1 MSQTKDDVVSERA
14 EAITDR
20 AVDICG
26 ELKSRKI
33 RPPLDQLML
42 SIFFRKTSYRRSIR
56 ALRQLNRNF
65 VDWNV
70 VRISP
75 LVEVVDCLSSSA
87 SWAWKSAQDILCL
100 LDALFEKQNHLGLR
114 RLIDD
119 RTTTQARR
127 FLRDLPP
134 IDREMANEVLMLSFD
149 LPLFPC
155 PEEIARVCH
164 RNGILDDGRPLAR
177 NQRRL
182 TEVFQSEYYPP
193 LHRLLLNVAGKHC
206 SEEDPSCGEC
216 ELEGVCETPSNS
228 AD

>member
-1 MSQTKDDVVSERA
+1 MPSDNIDEEVQERA
-14 EAITDR
+14 EAVSSV
-20 AVDICG
+20 AVEECG

-33 RPPLDQLML
+33 RPPLDQLAL
-42 SIFFRKTSYRRSIR
+42 SIFFRETSYRRSIR

-65 VDWNV
+65 VDWNE

-75 LVEVVDCLSSSA
+75 EEEVVDRLSSSA
-87 SWAWKSAQDILCL
+87 SWAWESARSILEL
-100 LDALFEKQNHLGLR
+100 LHSLYEKQNHLSLR

-134 IDREMANEVLMLSFD
+134 VDREMANEVLMLSFD

-155 PEEIARVCH
+155 PGKIARLTH
-164 RNGILDDGRPLAR
+164 RVGLLDDGRPLAR

-182 TEVFQSEYYPP
+182 TDLFDSEYYPA
-193 LHRLLLNVAGKHC
+193 LHRFLLNSAGKHC
-206 SEEDPSCGEC
+206 TGDDPDCNRC
-216 ELEGVCETPSNS
+216 KLEKVCES
-228 AD
+228 AE

>member
-1 MSQTKDDVVSERA
+1 MSQTIDEAAIERA
-14 EAITDR
+14 DLVTEKAIEE
-20 AVDICG
+20 CG

-42 SIFFRKTSYRRSIR
+42 SIFFRETSYRRSIR
-56 ALRQLNRNF
+56 ALRQVNRNF

-75 LVEVVDCLSSSA
+75 LVELVDCLSSSA
-87 SWAWKSAQDILCL
+87 SWAWKSARDILCL
-100 LDALFEKQNHLGLR
+100 LDALFEKQNHLSLR

-149 LPLFPC
+149 LALFPC
-155 PEEIARVCH
+155 PAEIARVCH
-164 RNGILDDGRPLAR
+164 RTGILDDGRPLAR
-177 NQRRL
+177 NQRHL
-182 TEVFQSEYYPP
+182 TEVFSSEYYPP
-193 LHRLLLNVAGKHC
+193 LHRFILKVAGKHC
-206 SEEDPSCGEC
+206 SEEDPDCGDC
-216 ELEGVCETPSNS
+216 ELDEVCETAS
-228 AD
+228 